1 MLKVEPL
8 RYGITL
14 SGNKSDTQQMW
25 TIISE
30 SDQRVNTKDLRNEQ
44 LPVNFINWHWIR
56 INGKKKLSVML
67 TTAARVSGLT
77 VTVSNDSVWYLYNAF

>member
-44 LPVNFINWHWIR
+44 LPVNFINWHW
-56 INGKKKLSVML
+56 KKNKWEKDIKCDANNS
-67 TTAARVSGLT
+67 RKSEWF
-77 VTVSNDSVWYLYNAF
+77 DSDSE